1 MSTERN
7 IPMIPL
13 IRWLYRRLTAGR
25 TAPPQASPMVERTHL
40 ASTPARAH
48 GGPLALVLH
57 QARYE
62 LLGFLRNRQARFFTL
77 LLPLL
82 FLVIFVTMFGNDQV
96 GAQHVRE
103 VTYYVPGIAAMG
115 VISASFTNLVMSLI
129 AERESGLLKRRRA
142 TPVPAWVLIAG
153 RTLTSMAVSLAVMSL
168 LLLVGK
174 VAYGVDLPAASLPA
188 VAITGL
194 AGAATFSIL
203 GYALASVIGSAD
215 AAQPMVQAITLPLY
229 FISGVF
235 VPNANLPSWLQRVG
249 QAFPVEHL
257 ADGLHTALN
266 PVMQGTTIAWGDLGV
281 LALWAGVGLVV
292 AVRRFSWVPIAKA

>member
-1 MSTERN
+1 
-7 IPMIPL
+7 MIISL
-13 IRWLYRRLTAGR
+13 SWLYRRLTAGR
-25 TAPPQASPMVERTHL
+25 TARPPASSIEGRPQSVS
-40 ASTPARAH
+40 ASVRAR

-129 AERESGLLKRRRA
+129 AERESGVLKRRRA

-153 RTLTSMAVSLAVMSL
+153 RTFTAMVVSLAVMSV

-203 GYALASVIGSAD
+203 GYALASIIGSAD

-292 AVRRFSWVPIAKA
+292 AVRRFSWVPVGKA

>member
-1 MSTERN
+1 
-7 IPMIPL
+7 MILL
-13 IRWLYRRLTAGR
+13 IRWLYGQLTAGR
-25 TAPPQASPMVERTHL
+25 AAQPQASPMVERPHL
-40 ASTPARAH
+40 ASTPARAQ

-62 LLGFLRNRQARFFTL
+62 LLSFLRNSQARFFTL

-82 FLVIFVTMFGNDQV
+82 FLVIFVTMFGNNTV

-103 VTYYVPGIAAMG
+103 ATYFVPGIAAMG
-115 VISASFTNLVMSLI
+115 VISASFTNLVLSLI
-129 AERESGLLKRRRA
+129 AERESGVLKRRRA

-153 RTLTSMAVSLAVMSL
+153 RTLTAMAVSLAVMAL
-168 LLLVGK
+168 LLLVGR
-174 VAYGVDLPAASLPA
+174 VAYGVDLPTASLPA

-235 VPNANLPSWLQRVG
+235 VPNASMPSWLQSIG

-266 PVMQGTTIAWGDLGV
+266 PLVQGTTIPWGDLGV
-281 LALWAGVGLVV
+281 LAIWAAFGLLV
-292 AVRRFSWVPIAKA
+292 AVRRFSWVPVGKA

>member
-1 MSTERN
+1 
-7 IPMIPL
+7 
-13 IRWLYRRLTAGR
+13 
-25 TAPPQASPMVERTHL
+25 
-40 ASTPARAH
+40 
-48 GGPLALVLH
+48 
-57 QARYE
+57 
-62 LLGFLRNRQARFFTL
+62 
-77 LLPLL
+77 
-82 FLVIFVTMFGNDQV
+82 
-96 GAQHVRE
+96 
-103 VTYYVPGIAAMG
+103 MG

-129 AERESGLLKRRRA
+129 AERESGVLKRRRA

-153 RTLTSMAVSLAVMSL
+153 RTFTAMVVSLAVMSV

-203 GYALASVIGSAD
+203 GYALASIIGSAD

-292 AVRRFSWVPIAKA
+292 AVRRFSWVPVGKA

>member
-1 MSTERN
+1 
-7 IPMIPL
+7 
-13 IRWLYRRLTAGR
+13 
-25 TAPPQASPMVERTHL
+25 
-40 ASTPARAH
+40 
-48 GGPLALVLH
+48 VLH

-129 AERESGLLKRRRA
+129 AERESGVLKRRRA

-153 RTLTSMAVSLAVMSL
+153 RTFTAMVVSLAVMSV

-203 GYALASVIGSAD
+203 GYALASIIGSAD

-292 AVRRFSWVPIAKA
+292 AVRRFSWVPVGKA